1 MSEEEEG
8 IREKNCKFN
17 RKIKIEKKKEL
28 YIRYNFM
35 APSKFR
41 KAIGAV
47 KDQTSI
53 SLAKVGG
60 SNCLSDLEVAIV
72 KATRHQEYPPE
83 ERHIREI
90 LSLTAYSRANIGACV
105 DNISKRL
112 GKTKNWVVALK
123 SIMLIHRLL
132 SDGDPS
138 YEQEIFFATRQGT
151 RLLNMS
157 EFRDTRSNS
166 WDYSSL
172 VRTYSLYLDEQLEY
186 RMQSR
191 RGKRSAYAYD
201 EELDNVEPETVVV
214 KQPIP
219 LSEMKNEHI
228 FSRMQYLIQLLDRFL
243 ACKPAGL
250 ARTNRTVF
258 VALYP
263 LVNESFQIYYQIT
276 EIITILIDKFQELS
290 IPESVKVHEIFCR
303 INKQYV
309 DLEQFYNWC
318 KTVGIGRSSE
328 YPDIENIPQKKLD
341 LIDDFIR
348 EKSILGQNGNAMCYE
363 PKSELVE
370 KTQEP
375 EPEPEPKQAMNE
387 IKALPPPEGIPEEIK
402 EEKHEEE
409 NKEVV
414 KTQDVADF
422 LNLGENSLTK
432 EEHGDQLAVA
442 LFDGGGP
449 TTDGPSTTT
458 SPWEAFNNS
467 GDWETTLVQ
476 HTSHLS
482 NQKASLPG
490 GFNTLMLDGMYQ
502 QGSVAQ
508 VVASSGVVATG
519 SASSVALGS
528 AGRPAMLALPA
539 PPSADGGAQST
550 AGTTTDPFAASLAIA
565 PPSYVQMSEMEKKQR
580 LLVDEQVMWQQ
591 YQKDGMQ
598 GQVGLARTTQSNPYA
613 YNTGGYTQTF

>member
-1 MSEEEEG
+1 
-8 IREKNCKFN
+8 
-17 RKIKIEKKKEL
+17 
-28 YIRYNFM
+28 M
-35 APSKFR
+35 APSKLR

-47 KDQTSI
+47 KDQTTI

-90 LSLTAYSRANIGACV
+90 LSLTAYSQANIGACV
-105 DNISKRL
+105 DNISRRL

-138 YEQEIFFATRQGT
+138 YEQEIFFATRRGT

-166 WDYSSL
+166 WDYSAL

-201 EELDNVEPETVVV
+201 EDLDNVDPETVAV
-214 KQPIP
+214 KQPTP

-228 FSRMQYLIQLLDRFL
+228 FSRMQYLVQLLDRFL
-243 ACKPAGL
+243 ACRPAGL
-250 ARTNRTVF
+250 ARNNRTVF

-263 LVNESFQIYYQIT
+263 LVNESFQIYYQIK
-276 EIITILIDKFQELS
+276 EIISALIDKFHELS
-290 IPESVKVHEIFCR
+290 IPESVKVHETFCR

-328 YPDIENIPQKKLD
+328 YPDIENIPKKKLD
-341 LIDDFIR
+341 LIDEFIR
-348 EKSILGQNGNAMCYE
+348 EKSILEQNGNAKRYE
-363 PKSELVE
+363 PKSEIVE
-370 KTQEP
+370 ETQEP
-375 EPEPEPKQAMNE
+375 EPEPEPEPEQAMNE

-409 NKEVV
+409 SEEVA
-414 KTQDVADF
+414 KTQDVVDF
-422 LNLGENSLTK
+422 LNLGEDALTM
-432 EEHGDQLAVA
+432 EQHGDQLALA

-449 TTDGPSTTT
+449 PTDGPSTTT

-467 GDWETTLVQ
+467 GDWETALVQ

-490 GFNTLMLDGMYQ
+490 GFNTIMLDGMYQ
-502 QGSVAQ
+502 QGAVAQ

-550 AGTTTDPFAASLAIA
+550 TCTTTDPFAASLAIA